1 VVEHVQLDEIFPFIN
16 HNALFRGQWGFKQ
29 GDLETK
35 AYEALLENEA
45 RPALAR
51 LQKQAKDE
59 GDAFLQPKVVYG
71 WFPCSAEGQDLMV
84 YDPTDPA
91 RELERFTFPRQRS
104 GRGLC
109 ISDFFR
115 GDGTRD
121 VVGFTCVTMGPNA
134 SARAKRLFD
143 SNAYTEY
150 LYTHGFGVE
159 CAEALAELWHKRMRA
174 ELGIGLEDSARIR
187 ELFQQKYR
195 GCRYSFGY
203 PACPD
208 MADQEKLWR
217 LLQPERIGCRLTE
230 NFQIDPEQSTSA
242 IVVHHPGAGYF
253 AV

>member
-1 VVEHVQLDEIFPFIN
+1 VSPLLRARLELSRADVERVGGRFEAALAHVERADVWLSQHVARLSLPPIADEHRFRATALRGRVLQSLGRFKEALQVYTQATAIAARFDDDQRLIVVEASLAWN
-16 HNALFRGQWGFKQ
+16 HLKC
-29 GDLETK
+29 GD
-35 AYEALLENEA
+35 
-45 RPALAR
+45 
-51 LQKQAKDE
+51 
-59 GDAFLQPKVVYG
+59 V
-71 WFPCSAEGQDLMV
+71 
-84 YDPTDPA
+84 
-91 RELERFTFPRQRS
+91 
-104 GRGLC
+104 
-109 ISDFFR
+109 
-115 GDGTRD
+115 
-121 VVGFTCVTMGPNA
+121 
-134 SARAKRLFD
+134 ARARD
-143 SNAYTEY
+143 ICERTVRAYPA
-150 LYTHGFGVE
+150 GVE
-159 CAEALAELWHKRMRA
+159 RRA